1 MEEEETFVE
10 VPTEQEDYEDDLTLG
25 DYGFII
31 FIVVLFCAV
40 FAFVTKTISK
50 HLKNINLKVGNKIE
64 IGIESKDA
72 DKKADENNE
81 ISIQNQH
88 KEK

>member
-1 MEEEETFVE
+1 MEDKDTFVE
-10 VPTEQEDYEDDLTLG
+10 VPTEQDNYEDYEDDLTLG

-40 FAFVTKTISK
+40 FAFVTRTISK
-50 HLKNINLKVGNKIE
+50 HIKNVNLKVGNKIE
-64 IGIESKDA
+64 IGIESKETEV
-72 DKKADENNE
+72 KNNE
-81 ISIQNQH
+81 VSVQSQH